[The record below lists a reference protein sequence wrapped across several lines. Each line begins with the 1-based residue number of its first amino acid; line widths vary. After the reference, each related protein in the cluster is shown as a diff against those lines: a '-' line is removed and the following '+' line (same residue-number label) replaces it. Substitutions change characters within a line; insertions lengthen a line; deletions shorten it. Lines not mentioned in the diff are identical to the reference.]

1 MKQLRHVLAL
11 TLVFCM
17 VFGMVTPSLAVS
29 GEISVE
35 EDYGIPVEED
45 GGIEIEVDDRS
56 DYDIDEDREELSV
69 LPKQDETADETNT
82 TGKVDGYNYNI
93 IHLDCGGKYF
103 SVDSIKKII
112 DNASAAGFNY
122 IQLAVGNDGMRFLL
136 DDMSLTVNGTTYTS
150 DAVKA
155 KIHEGNENYNNF
167 DVDEL
172 TQSEM
177 DTIIAYAYTNGMGV
191 IPLINTPGHMDA
203 ILSAATSLTGV
214 NCAYY
219 STTYKKTSVRTIDV
233 TNSTAVAFTKAFLKK
248 YITYFAGKGCKL
260 FNMGADEYANDTG
273 SPRFSELQN
282 GTGYEKY
289 VEYLNAVSADITS
302 AGMTPMAFND
312 GIYYNNVDS
321 TEIDNSIII
330 EYWSGGW
337 SDYNVA
343 QPTYLVN
350 KGFNLVNTHGDW
362 YWIVGGKQIDTTK
375 ASQFN
380 YQNFSSKY
388 DYYVNKPDGSTFCIW
403 SDVPKALTDEQVAT
417 NTAPVIS
424 AFGGTLPT
432 VDSVTNGGTT
442 DPTPTPGTGD
452 VVPVELTV
460 GGRKEFS
467 QTGDAQ
473 KTTNEDTTVATV
485 TLTPVYGT
493 EMKETPLTSLNST
506 TSFYIKNSEGKY
518 LNESAQWV
526 DDYLDAIKWVY
537 FNTSYIG
544 NYLENSNPNFYLRYN
559 NGWTTTTHIYNRT
572 RIYFN
577 EGCLYRTSSTDWVKG
592 DNGWEQVTTYSNPL
606 GTPVTFTT
614 TTSTTP
620 ESTTVTITGKAPTAN
635 LANGYTKAVV
645 GGVTYNITVNAIEET
660 KSLTVSSGKTAALNV
675 PALDESI
682 VGNTTTTYEVT
693 EYITVDETDGTI
705 TAGKVTEDKTATVVA
720 KVKNAGGIVLATY
733 TYNVTITKE
742 NLDEVTPITV
752 EYWITNS
759 RIPDANNNTSLT
771 ITAQQASGEEGLVL
785 STLVPETA
793 SKDGRTQEYWQS
805 KILDVQ
811 AKNNSTSGTE
821 LQTTKSGDDET
832 LNGSAFTKIRY
843 YNSKW
848 QVYTT
853 EWTNVER
860 TQVTVNYYNDGAQT
874 YRGDKNQLVAYYVEI
889 IDINNANGN
898 SELHVNAADWGIKG
912 NGGDWGYSP
921 ESNRCSVSV
930 QIVYEDGSTNPADT
944 TATNLKSKTI
954 VYGYWDGGRGLGTMI
969 FDGQGKDY
977 QIYKVTA
984 ETGTMKSSA
993 SGNYVTVTNFTW
1005 AKNEL
1010 PVWEGELTDRVTI
1023 SNSAKNPSFAD
1034 AEGDLTNLANIA
1046 WDTSYHNKNNAIL
1059 IRVYVK
1065 AIPKEDTLNVY
1076 YVDQNKNNEVFYK
1089 YSIPVDVD
1097 TTFSPNF
1104 AKKDGT
1110 KFDLINNTVQNSNGK
1125 TQTVT
1130 GDLAKLSEIGAYYRY
1145 SNFDLVLVERKNDNK
1160 EVWLYY
1166 KFNNNHSFVVDF
1178 GVPLHLTPSN
1188 IIDSEAADQN
1198 WDIAQFASG
1207 KSVEQL
1213 DYGTATI
1220 ANGAGLT
1227 YTPTKVMEGYET
1239 ISINLR
1245 DNNDTNSETNT
1256 ATHFIYLYPATN
1268 VLYEE
1273 NVITNPAGSG
1283 WTTTGPSTITATTTQ
1298 ATEKL
1303 GEENLHGY
1311 DNVYKEN
1318 TGFSGGTAYKAEL
1331 TLPAGQRNVRTNDV
1345 LSFTFT
1351 GTGFDLISECG
1362 TDTGVL
1368 LVNVYRVD
1376 SQGNKTLEHGF
1387 LVDTYFSGD
1396 ATFITGKG
1404 ILDYQ
1409 VPVVRDFIPD
1419 TKIVKNE
1426 TTGEY
1431 ETVNVDP
1438 YGTYEV
1444 TVKGFLFSNSGAA
1457 VNSTNAI
1464 STYSTQNVVE
1474 ETLASLGIP
1483 EEDFDLYEVVYMDDN
1498 SILNGG
1504 TGAETSVVKSS
1515 DVATF
1520 VADIAMDNAL
1530 ELNDATDGS
1539 KTAYVYVDG
1548 IRVYHTMKET
1558 TNEKT
1563 EGNTTTTEYLPG
1575 YVPSEYGITY
1585 SSVYDIVAKNGT
1597 VDGSKFYAYVETDGN
1612 HTTIEDYKNKG
1623 PENEI
1628 YLTSGNSLIFK
1639 LSGYKPT
1646 QHDLKSIQISAKAVT
1661 ETAQLTN
1668 IGSTAVTLKTNTE
1681 MYYTL
1686 TVSKNNDTSE
1696 YYLSVGCGGDSN
1708 DPDVIS
1714 ISAIKLPSGVTF
1726 ERVSKSVI
1734 EDAISKL
1741 NAVQNDE
1748 FVPAI
1753 FTINADD
1760 SVKSGKKFYLSA
1772 QSSTDV
1778 DMFVVTYNDVDYEIK
1793 PSNKGL
1799 VEAGVTDVYWY
1810 STSFRAPKNYVGNTL
1825 TLTVKAHKAGTVN
1838 VYSKPI
1844 ELEVVVK

>member
-93 IHLDCGGKYF
+93 IHLDCGRKYF

-136 DDMSLTVNGTTYTS
+136 DDMSLTVNGTTYDS
-150 DAVKA
+150 NAVSA
-155 KIHEGNENYNNF
+155 AIHAGNEAYYNF

-172 TQSEM
+172 TETEM
-177 DTIIAYAYTNGMGV
+177 NTIIAYAYEKGMGV

-203 ILSAATSLTGV
+203 ILDAAETLTG
-214 NCAYY
+214 
-219 STTYKKTSVRTIDV
+219 KTCSYNGSVRTIDV
-233 TNSTAVAFTKAFLKK
+233 TNTTAVAFTKAFLTK
-248 YITYFAGKGCKL
+248 YITYFAGKGCTL
-260 FNMGADEYANDTG
+260 FNMGADEYANDRYTDG
-273 SPRFSELQN
+273 SMGFGNLQ
-282 GTGYEKY
+282 GSGKY
-289 VEYLNAVSADITS
+289 SYFVTYVNEVAALIKN

-312 GIYYNNVDS
+312 GIYFNNNTWSGTFD
-321 TEIDNSIII
+321 TNIII
-330 EYWSGGW
+330 EYWSSGW
-337 SDYNVA
+337 SSYIPMSASGLAD
-343 QPTYLVN
+343 
-350 KGFNLVNTHGDW
+350 KGFKMVNTHGDY
-362 YWIVGGKQIDTTK
+362 YWVLGKPDAQCSATK
-375 ASQFN
+375 ASGFDKTVFPGSTISN
-380 YQNFSSKY
+380 
-388 DYYVNKPDGSTFCIW
+388 PGGSTFCIW
-403 SDVPKALTDEQVAT
+403 SDYPGAETEAS
-417 NTAPVIS
+417 VIS
-424 AFGGTLPT
+424 KTADTIEAFGGTLPT

-442 DPTPTPGTGD
+442 DPAGETVEITLNVGESTTRTINGAAVSGTGYGD
-452 VVPVELTV
+452 NYALVEAVDSSVAGATTYAQATSIGSLGANEEGYYISYDGTHFMSYDGSDIVNSTSNPTKWNITKSDNQYIISTDYNGKTYYLVGKTIGLSLNTKRSNATKWNFDADYGFYYTTSNYFGTTYNYIYYYSRWYDEYWTV
-460 GGRKEFS
+460 G
-467 QTGDAQ
+467 DNN
-473 KTTNEDTTVATV
+473 TNHGLPYT
-485 TLTPVYGT
+485 
-493 EMKETPLTSLNST
+493 K
-506 TSFYIKNSEGKY
+506 
-518 LNESAQWV
+518 
-526 DDYLDAIKWVY
+526 
-537 FNTSYIG
+537 
-544 NYLENSNPNFYLRYN
+544 
-559 NGWTTTTHIYNRT
+559 TTTTAQP
-572 RIYFN
+572 
-577 EGCLYRTSSTDWVKG
+577 K
-592 DNGWEQVTTYSNPL
+592 
-606 GTPVTFTT
+606 
-614 TTSTTP
+614 
-620 ESTTVTITGKAPTAN
+620 TTVTITGKAPTAG
-635 LANGYTKAVV
+635 LANGYTTAEV

-682 VGNTTTTYEVT
+682 VGNTTTTFDVT
-693 EYITVDETDGTI
+693 SGSDYITVDKTNGTI
-705 TAGKVTEDKTATVVA
+705 TARTVTEDKTATVVA
-720 KVKNAGGIVLATY
+720 KVKNAADVVLATY

-742 NLDEVTPITV
+742 DLTKVTPITV

-759 RIPDANNNTSLT
+759 RLTGTESNKDKVT
-771 ITAQQASGEEGLVL
+771 ITAQEAFGEGGVDIG
-785 STLVPETA
+785 TLVDA
-793 SKDGRTQEYWQS
+793 MGAKDGRTQEYWQS
-805 KILDVQ
+805 KILDVE
-811 AKNNSTSGTE
+811 KTNTSTSGTE
-821 LQTTKSGDDET
+821 LQTTKNGDDET

-853 EWTNVER
+853 EWTDVNR
-860 TQVTVNYYNDGAQT
+860 TQVTVNYDNKGTQT

-898 SELHVNAADWGIKG
+898 SELHVNAADWGTKG
-912 NGGDWGYSP
+912 DGNGDWGYSP

-944 TATNLKSKTI
+944 TAKNLKSKTI

-984 ETGTMKSSA
+984 ETGTMTSSA
-993 SGNYVTVTNFTW
+993 SGNSVTVTRFTW
-1005 AKNEL
+1005 AENEL

-1089 YSIPVDVD
+1089 YSIPVAVD

-1239 ISINLR
+1239 ISINLK

-1256 ATHFIYLYPATN
+1256 ATHYIYLYPATN

-1273 NVITNPAGSG
+1273 NVITNPGTE
-1283 WTTTGPSTITATTTQ
+1283 WTTTGTSAITATTTQ

-1311 DNVYKEN
+1311 DDYYSEN
-1318 TGFSGGTAYKAEL
+1318 TGFSGGSAYKATLDASKTATEYGKPL
-1331 TLPAGQRNVRTNDV
+1331 T
-1345 LSFTFT
+1345 FEFT
-1351 GTGFDLISECG
+1351 GNGFDLISECG
-1362 TDTGVL
+1362 PQTGALLVRVYKDGVL
-1368 LVNVYRVD
+1368 N
-1376 SQGNKTLEHGF
+1376 HGF
-1387 LVDTYFSGD
+1387 FVDTYFTGD
-1396 ATFITGKG
+1396 NIG
-1404 ILDYQ
+1404 IINSADANGVLDYQ
-1409 VPVVRDFIPD
+1409 VPVVRDI
-1419 TKIVKNE
+1419 NLE
-1426 TTGEY
+1426 H
-1431 ETVNVDP
+1431 
-1438 YGTYEV
+1438 GTYKVEV
-1444 TVKGFLFSNSGAA
+1444 YGYM
-1457 VNSTNAI
+1457 VNRNTTST
-1464 STYSTQNVVE
+1464 
-1474 ETLASLGIP
+1474 ASLYSVDSAETYLEQALRDLGL
-1483 EEDFDLYEVVYMDDN
+1483 DDDASLYEVSYMDENSVLNDN
-1498 SILNGG
+1498 
-1504 TGAETSVVKSS
+1504 AVAS
-1515 DVATF
+1515 DV
-1520 VADIAMDNAL
+1520 VRSGVSVQSMADEVMA
-1530 ELNDATDGS
+1530 ATDN
-1539 KTAYVYVDG
+1539 TQYVYVDG
-1548 IRVYHTMKET
+1548 IRVYHTIDVAAEPEYTASEQDVTYYDIYDIAKKSGMTIGSYLVYVEG
-1558 TNEKT
+1558 
-1563 EGNTTTTEYLPG
+1563 EGNRATLENY
-1575 YVPSEYGITY
+1575 
-1585 SSVYDIVAKNGT
+1585 
-1597 VDGSKFYAYVETDGN
+1597 
-1612 HTTIEDYKNKG
+1612 HNKG
-1623 PENEI
+1623 PQNEI
-1628 YLTSGNSLIFK
+1628 YLTSGNTLAFK
-1639 LSGYKPT
+1639 LNGYKSN
-1646 QHDLKSIQISAKAVT
+1646 QIIGDSIQVSLKAVT
-1661 ETAQLTN
+1661 TYGTAYASN
-1668 IGSTAVTLKTNTE
+1668 GNPIMIDTNTE
-1681 MYYTL
+1681 MYYSLPIL
-1686 TVSKNNDTSE
+1686 TDNTTGDAYIIISCKTGV
-1696 YYLSVGCGGDSN
+1696 LSIG
-1708 DPDVIS
+1708 
-1714 ISAIKLPSGVTF
+1714 AIKLP
-1726 ERVSKSVI
+1726 ERVTIGVATESIKADVLRRVKAADS
-1734 EDAISKL
+1734 E
-1741 NAVQNDE
+1741 E
-1748 FVPAI
+1748 FEPSI
-1753 FTINADD
+1753 FTVNVNE
-1760 SVKSGKKFYLSA
+1760 SVKSGKRFSIGALTSRDADKLIIEY
-1772 QSSTDV
+1772 QGV
-1778 DMFVVTYNDVDYEIK
+1778 EYEIT
-1793 PSNKGL
+1793 PDNAEL
-1799 VEAGVTDVYWY
+1799 VSLGVADVYAY
-1810 STSFRAPKNYVGNTL
+1810 SCIFKAPKRGDADSVTV
-1825 TLTVKAHKAGTVN
+1825 TVKAHKAGTDD
-1838 VYSKPI
+1838 VYSTPVTYT
-1844 ELEVVVK
+1844 VVVK